1 MSKHFNL
8 LQSMIDKLST
18 RERVMVMLGILAVIY
33 MIWDT
38 FMIVPLQS
46 SNKTLLNQRVT
57 IQGQVADLQ
66 SRLIIA
72 NGLLKNTA
80 RKKLISDIS
89 LVEKK
94 IISFDEKI
102 LERLEG
108 RVAPEYM
115 IAMLRDVLNKNQR
128 LELLSISNLPA
139 EPLTSK
145 EQQQTDSTGKQ
156 LTSKQLTSK
165 QLNSK
170 PVDPDLAG
178 VFMHS
183 LELELEGRYLNILE
197 YLQALEVLPWKIFW
211 DHVKLEV
218 LEYPKVRVHIK
229 VHTFSL
235 KDGWLSV

>member
-18 RERVMVMLGILAVIY
+18 RERVMVMLGVLAVIF

-46 SNKTLLNQRVT
+46 SNKTLLNQRIT

-66 SRLIIA
+66 SRLVIA
-72 NGLLKNTA
+72 NGLLKNTT

-89 LVEKK
+89 LLEKK
-94 IISFDEKI
+94 IIGFDEKI
-102 LERLEG
+102 LERLQG

-145 EQQQTDSTGKQ
+145 EQQETDSRGKKI
-156 LTSKQLTSK
+156 S
-165 QLNSK
+165 SK

-211 DHVKLEV
+211 DHVKLQV
-218 LEYPKVRVHIK
+218 LEYPKVRVQIK

>member
-8 LQSMIDKLST
+8 LQSMINKLST
-18 RERVMVMLGILAVIY
+18 RERVMVMLGVLAVIF

-46 SNKTLLNQRVT
+46 SNKTLLNQRIT

-66 SRLIIA
+66 SRLVIA
-72 NGLLKNTA
+72 NGLLKNTT

-89 LVEKK
+89 LLEKK
-94 IISFDEKI
+94 IIGFDEKI
-102 LERLEG
+102 LERLQG

-115 IAMLRDVLNKNQR
+115 IAMLSDVLNKNQR
-128 LELLSISNLPA
+128 LKLLSISNLPA

-145 EQQQTDSTGKQ
+145 EQQETDSRGKKI
-156 LTSKQLTSK
+156 S
-165 QLNSK
+165 SK

-211 DHVKLEV
+211 DHVKLQV
-218 LEYPKVRVHIK
+218 LEYPKVRVQIK

>member
-18 RERVMVMLGILAVIY
+18 RERVMVMLGVLAVIF

-46 SNKTLLNQRVT
+46 SNKTLLNQRIT

-66 SRLIIA
+66 SRLVIA
-72 NGLLKNTA
+72 NGLLKNTT

-89 LVEKK
+89 LLEKK
-94 IISFDEKI
+94 IIGFDEKI
-102 LERLEG
+102 LERLQG

-115 IAMLRDVLNKNQR
+115 IAMLSDVLNKNQR
-128 LELLSISNLPA
+128 LKLLSISNLPA
-139 EPLTSK
+139 EPLTGK
-145 EQQQTDSTGKQ
+145 EQQETDSRGKKI
-156 LTSKQLTSK
+156 S
-165 QLNSK
+165 SK

-211 DHVKLEV
+211 DHVKLQV
-218 LEYPKVRVHIK
+218 LEYPKVRVQIK

>member
-18 RERVMVMLGILAVIY
+18 RERVMVMLGVLAVIF

-46 SNKTLLNQRVT
+46 SNKTLLNQRIT

-66 SRLIIA
+66 NRLVIA
-72 NGLLKNTA
+72 NGLLKNTT

-89 LVEKK
+89 LLEKK
-94 IISFDEKI
+94 IIGFDEKI
-102 LERLEG
+102 LERLQG

-145 EQQQTDSTGKQ
+145 EQQETDSRGKKI
-156 LTSKQLTSK
+156 S
-165 QLNSK
+165 SK

-183 LELELEGRYLNILE
+183 LELKLEGRYLNILE

-211 DHVKLEV
+211 DHVKLQV
-218 LEYPKVRVHIK
+218 LEYPKVRVQIK